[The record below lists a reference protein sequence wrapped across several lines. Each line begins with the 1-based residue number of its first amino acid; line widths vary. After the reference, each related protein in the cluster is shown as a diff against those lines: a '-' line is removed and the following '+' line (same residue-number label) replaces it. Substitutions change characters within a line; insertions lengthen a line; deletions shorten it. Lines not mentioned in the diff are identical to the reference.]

1 MLGERA
7 DLTRN
12 NPAQRKLFLK
22 GPEGMIITIQ
32 QNTTNTTKIIILCPL
47 ISTLGHSYIVK
58 CGLVVS
64 IFQTKMRLGK
74 VR

>member
-32 QNTTNTTKIIILCPL
+32 QK
-47 ISTLGHSYIVK
+47 
-58 CGLVVS
+58 
-64 IFQTKMRLGK
+64 
-74 VR
+74 